1 MGTMLV
7 PVMAPFWY
15 IRKGGEAVVAKKDL
29 IPVRSKEEAKARGR
43 NGGLKSGEARR
54 QKKNMREMAKSLMEA
69 SVSKQMGNVRDT
81 LKRMGIDENDMT
93 YQAAVVVRMI
103 QKAMVDGDVNAVR
116 VLGELTGELNRFGVI
131 DIDEENIID
140 VPYPTIL
147 IPENGRD
154 EPKPNMLEPQ
164 AGPQTMFMASSAD
177 IVIYG
182 GAAGGGKTY
191 ALLLEMLR
199 HKDIKNFGA
208 VIFRKNFTQITAE
221 GGLWDS
227 SVKLY
232 TQVPDAEQRKSPK
245 LHWKFKGGK
254 LTFAHLDREEDLQA
268 WQGTE
273 IAYLGFDELT
283 HFSRHQFLYMLSR
296 NRSTCGVKPYVRA
309 TCNPDSDS
317 WVADF
322 VSWWIN
328 QDTGYPIR
336 ERSGVVRYMC
346 VINDVIYWGD
356 TPEDL
361 ASNHGINPEE
371 CKSVTF
377 IASKLEDNKILMKSD
392 PSYLSNLKAMT
403 EVDMERL
410 LYGNWKI
417 KAQAGRYFKRTQ
429 IPIDGYYEKIPDDV
443 IYWCRAW
450 DLAATDEDENGD
462 ADYTAGVLIGIR
474 KNNRYIVADVINKQ
488 VKAGDVEK
496 LIRMT
501 AISDRKKYGFSYRV
515 RIPQDPGGAGKIVA
529 KQYLNGLSGFDV
541 KAEPVSGS
549 KELRATP
556 FAAQWQNGFVDVLI
570 AEWNEMY
577 FSQLESFPESKHD
590 DMVDASSDA
599 FNELTECR
607 FDIDSLL

>member
-1 MGTMLV
+1 MAKKKAEKSTEKVASEHPGTENLV
-7 PVMAPFWY
+7 PV
-15 IRKGGEAVVAKKDL
+15 RT
-29 IPVRSKEEAKARGR
+29 KEEARERGR
-43 NGGLKSGEARR
+43 KGGLKSAEVRR
-54 QKKNMREMAKSLMEA
+54 QKKTMREMAKGIMETT
-69 SVSKQMGNVRDT
+69 VSEQMGNVRET
-81 LKRMGIDENDMT
+81 LARMGLEESDMT
-93 YQAAVVVRMI
+93 YQAAVVVRLI
-103 QKAMVDGDVNAVR
+103 QKAMVEGDTSAIR
-116 VLGELTGELNRFGVI
+116 VLGELTGELNRFGYIEADDPDVI
-131 DIDEENIID
+131 ELQ
-140 VPYPTIL
+140 YPAIL

-154 EPKPNMLEPQ
+154 EPRQNVLGPQ

-191 ALLLEMLR
+191 ALLLEALR
-199 HKDIKNFGA
+199 HKDVKGFGA

-221 GGLWDS
+221 GGLWDAS
-227 SVKLY
+227 TKIFS
-232 TQVPDAEQRKSPK
+232 QVPDAHQRKTPK
-245 LHWKFKGGK
+245 LHWKFDAGAK
-254 LTFAHLDREEDLQA
+254 LTFAHLDREEDLLA

-273 IAYLGFDELT
+273 IAYLAFDELT
-283 HFSRHQFLYMLSR
+283 HFTKHQFLYMLSR

-322 VSWWIN
+322 ISWWID

-346 VINDVIYWGD
+346 VLNDVIYWGD
-356 TPEDL
+356 SPEDL
-361 ASNHGINPEE
+361 AEKYDIPPTD

-377 IASKLEDNKILMKSD
+377 IASRLEDNKILMTSD

-429 IPIDGYYEKIPDDV
+429 VTIIAEAPNDIIM
-443 IYWCRAW
+443 WCRAW

-462 ADYTAGVLIGIR
+462 ADLTAGVLMGLR
-474 KNNRYIVADVINKQ
+474 KGGTVVVLNVINQ
-488 VKAGDVEK
+488 RIKAGDVEK
-496 LIRMT
+496 LVYNT
-501 AISDRKKYGFSYRV
+501 ALIDRQRYGYQYIVRV
-515 RIPQDPGGAGKIVA
+515 PQDPGQAGKVLA
-529 KQYLNGLSGFDV
+529 GQYVKLLSGFNV
-541 KAEPVSGS
+541 KTLPVSGS

-556 FAAQWQNGFVDVLI
+556 FAAQWQNGNVEVLLGD
-570 AEWNEMY
+570 WNEEY

-599 FNELTECR
+599 FSELTNNT
-607 FDIDSLL
+607 FDIDALL

>member
-1 MGTMLV
+1 M

-417 KAQAGRYFKRTQ
+417 KAQAGRYFKRTH

-450 DLAATDEDENGD
+450 DLAATGEDENGD
-462 ADYTAGVLIGIR
+462 ADYTAGVLIGLR

-599 FNELTECR
+599 FNELTESR

>member
-131 DIDEENIID
+131 DIDEEKIID

-556 FAAQWQNGFVDVLI
+556 FAAQWQNGFIDVLI

-599 FNELTECR
+599 FNELTESR

>member
-1 MGTMLV
+1 MAKKKAEKSTENAGKEYPGTKNLV
-7 PVMAPFWY
+7 PV
-15 IRKGGEAVVAKKDL
+15 RT
-29 IPVRSKEEAKARGR
+29 KEEAKERGR
-43 NGGLKSGEARR
+43 NGGLKSAEVRR
-54 QKKNMREMAKSLMEA
+54 KKRTMRDMAKGIMETT
-69 SVSKQMGNVRDT
+69 VSEQMSNVRET
-81 LKRMGIDENDMT
+81 LARMGLEENDMT
-93 YQAAVVVRMI
+93 YQAAVVVRLI
-103 QKAMVDGDVNAVR
+103 QKAMVEGDTSAIR
-116 VLGELTGELNRFGVI
+116 VLGELTGELNRFGYVETDDPDVI
-131 DIDEENIID
+131 EMQ
-140 VPYPTIL
+140 YPTIL

-154 EPKPNMLEPQ
+154 APKENVLGPQ

-191 ALLLEMLR
+191 ALLLEALR
-199 HKDIKNFGA
+199 HKDVKNFGA

-221 GGLWDS
+221 GGLWDAS
-227 SVKLY
+227 AKIFS
-232 TQVPDAEQRKSPK
+232 QVPDAQQRKTPK
-245 LHWKFKGGK
+245 LHWKFNAGAK
-254 LTFAHLDREEDLQA
+254 LTFAHLDKEEDLQA

-273 IAYLGFDELT
+273 IAYLAFDELT
-283 HFSRHQFLYMLSR
+283 HFTKHQFLYMLSR
-296 NRSTCGVKPYVRA
+296 NRSTCGIKPYVRA

-322 VSWWIN
+322 ISWWID

-336 ERSGVVRYMC
+336 ERSGVIRYMC
-346 VINDVIYWGD
+346 VLNDVIYWGD
-356 TPEDL
+356 SPQDL
-361 ASNHGINPEE
+361 AEKHGIKPEE

-377 IASKLEDNKILMKSD
+377 IASRLEDNKILMQSD

-429 IPIDGYYEKIPDDV
+429 IPIDGYLERIPDDV

-462 ADYTAGVLIGIR
+462 ADYTAGVLIGRR
-474 KNNRYIVADVINKQ
+474 KNGRFIVADVINRQ
-488 VKAGDVEK
+488 IKAGDVES
-496 LIRMT
+496 LIMMT
-501 AISDRKKYGFSYRV
+501 SMSDRKKYGYNYKV
-515 RIPQDPGGAGKIVA
+515 RIPQDPGAAGKIVA

-541 KAEPVSGS
+541 KAQPVSGS

-570 AEWNEMY
+570 APWNEEY
-577 FSQLESFPESKHD
+577 FSQMESFPESKHD

-599 FNELTECR
+599 FNELTDST
-607 FDIDSLL
+607 FDIDALL

>member
-1 MGTMLV
+1 
-7 PVMAPFWY
+7 MA
-15 IRKGGEAVVAKKDL
+15 KEDL

-43 NGGLKSGEARR
+43 NGGLKSGESRR
-54 QKKNMREMAKSLMEA
+54 QKKTMREMAKSLMEA

-93 YQAAVVVRMI
+93 YQAAVVVRLI

-116 VLGELTGELNRFGVI
+116 VLGELTGELNKYGLF
-131 DIDEENIID
+131 DISEENIID
-140 VPYPTIL
+140 IPYPTIL

-154 EPKPNMLEPQ
+154 EPRQNVLEPQ

-191 ALLLEMLR
+191 ALLLEALR
-199 HKDIKNFGA
+199 HKDVKNFGA
-208 VIFRKNFTQITAE
+208 VIFRKNYTQITAE
-221 GGLWDS
+221 GGLWDAS
-227 SVKLY
+227 IKLFS
-232 TQVPDAEQRKSPK
+232 QVANAQPMKSPK
-245 LHWKFKGGK
+245 LHWRFGDNAK
-254 LTFAHLDREEDLQA
+254 LTFAHLDGEDDLLA

-283 HFSRHQFLYMLSR
+283 HFTRHQFLYMLSR

-309 TCNPDSDS
+309 TCNPDSDK

-322 VSWWIN
+322 VSWWID

-336 ERSGVVRYMC
+336 ERSGVIRYMC
-346 VINDVIYWGD
+346 VVNNVIYWGD
-356 TPEDL
+356 SPEELAKDHNIMPED
-361 ASNHGINPEE
+361 

-377 IASKLEDNKILMKSD
+377 IASRLQDNKILMKSD
-392 PSYLSNLKAMT
+392 PSYLANLKAMT

-417 KAQAGRYFKRTQ
+417 KAQAGKYFKRTQ
-429 IPIDGYYEKIPDDV
+429 IPLDGYYQQLPDDV
-443 IYWCRAW
+443 VYWCRAW

-462 ADYTAGVLIGIR
+462 ADYTSGVLIGRR
-474 KNNRYIVADVINKQ
+474 KNGRYIIADVINKQ
-488 VKAGDVEK
+488 INAGEVES

-501 AISDRKKYGFSYRV
+501 AISDRKKYGFNYKV
-515 RIPQDPGGAGKIVA
+515 RIPQDPGAAGKIVA
-529 KQYLNGLSGFDV
+529 KQYLNGLSGFNV

-556 FAAQWQNGFVDVLI
+556 LAIQWQNGFVDVLI
-570 AEWNEMY
+570 AEWNEEY

-599 FNELTECR
+599 FNELAGES
-607 FDIDSLL
+607 FDINTLL

>member
-131 DIDEENIID
+131 DIDEEKIID

-208 VIFRKNFTQITAE
+208 VIFRKSFTQITAE